1 MELID
6 IVDEQ
11 GSVTG
16 EVIEKK
22 SAHKL
27 GKWHIT
33 AHVWIYNSKGELML
47 QRRSYNKDT
56 FPGLWD
62 ISVAGHI
69 SAGESPA
76 IGGVREV
83 EEEIGLSINEADLE
97 YLFVQKESHYHPDK
111 DWYNNEFHY
120 VYLCK
125 FDGLIEDLKLQEE
138 EVEELRFLCP
148 DDLKLELANKET
160 SKFYVGHPNYYHKI
174 IQEVK
179 SRVDC

>member
-11 GSVTG
+11 GVKTG

-22 SAHKL
+22 KAHIL
-27 GKWHIT
+27 GKWHIA
-33 AHVWIYNSKGELML
+33 AHIWIYNSKGELML
-47 QRRSYNKDT
+47 QRRSFTKDT

-69 SAGESPA
+69 SAGESPELGA
-76 IGGVREV
+76 QREV
-83 EEEIGLSINEADLE
+83 KEEIGLSINQDDLE
-97 YLFVQKESHYHPDK
+97 YIFTQKESHFHPDK

-125 FDGLIEDLKLQEE
+125 YDGSLEELNLQIE
-138 EVEELRFLCP
+138 EVESLKFICP
-148 DDLKLELANKET
+148 DELKSDLEDSNKSLE
-160 SKFYVGHPNYYHKI
+160 YVGHPDYYHKI
-174 IQEVK
+174 IKEVK
-179 SRVDC
+179 SRVEC